1 MSVFRL
7 PVKIAAP
14 NASPSVN
21 VWHLRS
27 GTWDV
32 PAIDNAALTAG
43 VQRIR
48 AAYFNIAA
56 YYPTGTTITS
66 EGPVNVQ
73 SGEAPAAAFTAVS
86 GTGTGGSLPPH
97 LAVCSSWKT
106 SSRTRRGTGRTF
118 WGPLVTGWLEADGT
132 ITQAVLAN
140 FRTQV
145 STLVTDSMAANSWAI
160 GIYGQQ
166 DAMPGA
172 PAAARQLAPHVF
184 RDIISVTVRDSF
196 AVMRSRR
203 P

>member
-14 NASPSVN
+14 NASASVN

-48 AAYFNIAA
+48 ALYLAIAA
-56 YYPTGTTITS
+56 YYPAGTTVTS
-66 EGPVNVQ
+66 EGPINVS
-73 SGEAPAAAFTAVS
+73 SGEAPAAAFAPVT

-97 LAVCSSWKT
+97 LACCVSWKT

-118 WGPLVTGWLEADGT
+118 FGPLVTGWLETDGT
-132 ITQAVLAN
+132 ITNAVLAN
-140 FRTQV
+140 MRTNV
-145 STLVTDSMAANSWAI
+145 ASLVTDSGAANSWAI
-160 GIYGQQ
+160 GVYGQQ

-172 PAAARQLAPHVF
+172 PAEARQLAPHVF
-184 RDIISVTVRDSF
+184 RDITSSTIRDTF